1 MPVAA
6 SCPACSPLPAHPGRW
21 PSWSSPTHGEKA
33 TSSPPPQRTAEHS
46 RESHHL
52 ASLSDTCSDF
62 HLERVGTWSIMTL
75 WPSLK
80 CHEWPEQDSQT
91 LSEPECIWLLPPK
104 NFYPKSIPFHLS
116 TWAGFIFLQLCITSR
131 IWGTPRWADHGG
143 SPSCSP
149 FPLPAFH
156 SSSHSLILLNVF
168 INCRPQKKSRKV
180 VPKNKQRHTLRHTKV
195 SISTYSIFQ
204 SSTRNP
210 LSECSKARRLHAV
223 ATRHSIQPIN
233 LAPSSPNYTKSMGE
247 THCNSKSIQYD
258 TPILQ
263 HWQHHPRK
271 RPVPPEYGGGLLHS
285 CRLES

>member
-1 MPVAA
+1 
-6 SCPACSPLPAHPGRW
+6 
-21 PSWSSPTHGEKA
+21 
-33 TSSPPPQRTAEHS
+33 
-46 RESHHL
+46 
-52 ASLSDTCSDF
+52 
-62 HLERVGTWSIMTL
+62 MTYYDL
-75 WPSLK
+75 LK

-91 LSEPECIWLLPPK
+91 LSEPECIWLLPPT
-104 NFYPKSIPFHLS
+104 NLYPKSIPFHLS

-168 INCRPQKKSRKV
+168 INCRPKKKKRKV

-223 ATRHSIQPIN
+223 ATLSIW
-233 LAPSSPNYTKSMGE
+233 AGARATSWKSRAALP
-247 THCNSKSIQYD
+247 CF
-258 TPILQ
+258 
-263 HWQHHPRK
+263 
-271 RPVPPEYGGGLLHS
+271 
-285 CRLES
+285 